1 MFFVCGPRPLNSGVR
16 RFVASQLSSS
26 LAEALLSYTGPEP
39 ERVRTAIA
47 ALAKDDLDRVRHFLA
62 RANEDY
68 RDVLWWAE
76 LDAKEQAQL
85 AALQGMTVNE
95 RLFQL
100 GLVSEFDAAV
110 ARGDVEALK
119 QLLRRCQLSETD
131 VIANATAALG
141 RA

>member
-1 MFFVCGPRPLNSGVR
+1 
-16 RFVASQLSSS
+16 VASQLSSS

-47 ALAKDDLDRVRHFLA
+47 ALAKDDLERARHFAA

-68 RDVLWWAE
+68 RDILWWAE

-85 AALQGMTVNE
+85 AALGGMTVNE
-95 RLFQL
+95 RLSNL
-100 GLVSEFDAAV
+100 GLIAEFDAAV
-110 ARGDVEALK
+110 VRADADALK
-119 QLLRRCQLSETD
+119 QLLRRCQLNELD
-131 VIANATAALG
+131 VEAAASAALR

>member
-1 MFFVCGPRPLNSGVR
+1 M
-16 RFVASQLSSS
+16 
-26 LAEALLSYTGPEP
+26 LSYTGPEP

-85 AALQGMTVNE
+85 AALQGMT
-95 RLFQL
+95 
-100 GLVSEFDAAV
+100 LVSEFDAAV